1 MGWQYALGS
10 PTLLLTGLNLY
21 IYCMRETKE
30 KAATTPPF
38 KFRELKVYNSTEYLW
53 DNVKK
58 YRQVFDRYETAY
70 VYCELTLFN
79 KRFDEEDWSLRVDL
93 KCFASDD
100 SGKTEICTLSLDKE
114 VSKFDPIVYLR
125 EGWGN
130 QKNGNFWK
138 AGTYCWEAYIQG
150 QKVGSKYFY
159 VIEAAADDDDD
170 GDGEEDEYGPG
181 FLTSKSRVADR
192 YLELQSVR
200 LYEGPYDDVSE
211 DDRTYLRQFSGQET
225 RYVYLQLSF
234 RNLQPD
240 RTWHLELF
248 TKFHNE
254 ARELKGQVCRLQ
266 QVQAGQETI
275 QLTAGWGAANPNL
288 WREDHYTA
296 DLVFL
301 DSLLASVPFT
311 VSDEALEGLPAV
323 YLPGSDYPTLLH
335 HEAED
340 ADSFERIMGK
350 LDALIGLQEVKQQV
364 RDHAV
369 YIRFLQLRKKRGF
382 EMDSGIEVHAIFSGN
397 PGTGKTTVARMMGKL
412 YKKMG
417 LLSIGHTVVADRVD
431 LVGEYIGQTAPK
443 AREVIE
449 SARGG
454 VLFLDEAYSL
464 ARSNDDGKDFGREV
478 IEILVKEMSNGA
490 GDLAVIVAGYTEEM
504 NRFLDSNTG
513 LKSRFKHHYEFRNF
527 LPQELSRIADYAAE
541 QLGISLTPEAK
552 GALDE
557 IIVQAFRNR
566 DRTFGNAR
574 FVHDLIEKAKV
585 RMALRL
591 MEQDETGTTLS
602 DERLSTVEW
611 VDIRKIQHSS
621 QDERPAIPVNEAL
634 LQSALAELD
643 SLVGMD
649 HIKDQIS
656 ELVRLVR
663 YYRKTGR
670 DVLNAFNL
678 HTVLVGNPG
687 TGKTT
692 VARILATL
700 FNALG
705 ILERGH
711 IVETDR
717 QGLVAG
723 YVGQTAGKTA
733 KVIEQA
739 LGGMLF
745 IDEAYALT
753 QTTSSQRGDFGDE
766 VIQTLLKRMEDHRGE
781 FFVCVA
787 GYPDNMDTFLKAN
800 PGLSSRF
807 DNVLRFEDYTPAQ
820 LVDIAGRMLKKGE
833 AQLTPPAK
841 AHLVKYLNFL
851 YKFRDA
857 YFGNARTVRQI
868 VTDIL
873 RRHDL
878 RLAAEHGRTRK
889 GRAKILKVDVEH
901 LKLDTKELS
910 IQRKRIGF

>member
-1 MGWQYALGS
+1 
-10 PTLLLTGLNLY
+10 
-21 IYCMRETKE
+21 MRETKE
-30 KAATTPPF
+30 KTTSTSPYKF
-38 KFRELKVYNSTEYLW
+38 KELKVYNSTEYLW

-58 YRQVFDRYETAY
+58 YRQVFDRFETAY
-70 VYCELTLFN
+70 IYSELSLYN
-79 KRFDEEDWSLRVDL
+79 KYFDEEDWSLHVDL
-93 KCFASDD
+93 KCFSSDD
-100 SGKTEICTLSLDKE
+100 QGKAEICSLSIDKE
-114 VSKFDPIVYLR
+114 VSKFDHLVYLR

-130 QKNGNFWK
+130 QKKGNFWK
-138 AGTYCWEAYIQG
+138 TGTYFWEAYIGG

-159 VIEAAADDDDD
+159 IIEPKRHFIAGEDDD
-170 GDGEEDEYGPG
+170 EDEDLEGKP
-181 FLTSKSRVADR
+181 RIADQ
-192 YLELQSVR
+192 YLDLQSVR
-200 LYEGPYDDVSE
+200 MYEGPYDDVSE
-211 DDRTYLRQFSGQET
+211 DDRNYLKQFSSQET
-225 RYVYLQLSF
+225 RYIYLELEF
-234 RNLQPD
+234 RNLQPEHD
-240 RTWHLELF
+240 WHLELF
-248 TKFHNE
+248 TKFQNE
-254 ARELKGQVCRLQ
+254 ACEMKGQVCRLQ
-266 QVQAGQETI
+266 QVKAGQETI
-275 QLTAGWGAANPNL
+275 KLTAGWGAANPNL

-296 DLVFL
+296 DLIFL
-301 DSLLASVPFT
+301 DCLLASIPFT
-311 VSDEALEGLPAV
+311 VTDEPMAGIPAV
-323 YLPGSDYPTLLH
+323 YLPGNDRPTVLSPGG
-335 HEAED
+335 EETET
-340 ADSFERIMGK
+340 FEKIMQK
-350 LDALIGLQEVKQQV
+350 LDALIGLQEVKQQM

-382 EMDSGIEVHAIFSGN
+382 EMDLGIDVHAIFSGN

-443 AREVIE
+443 TREVIE

-527 LPQELSRIADYAAE
+527 LPQELSRVADYAAE
-541 QLGISLTPEAK
+541 QLGITLTPDAK
-552 GALDE
+552 AKLDV
-557 IIVQAFRNR
+557 IIVHAFRNR

-574 FVHDLIEKAKV
+574 FVHNLIEKSKIQ
-585 RMALRL
+585 MALRL
-591 MEQDETGTTLS
+591 MAQDDTGISHS
-602 DERLSTVEW
+602 DTHLRTVTAED
-611 VDIRKIQHSS
+611 VRKIRQVGKE
-621 QDERPAIPVNEAL
+621 ERPSIPVNEPL
-634 LQSALAELD
+634 LTATLLELD
-643 SLVGMD
+643 ALVGMEN
-649 HIKDQIS
+649 IKIQLH
-656 ELVRLVR
+656 ELVSLVR

-692 VARILATL
+692 IARILSTL
-700 FNALG
+700 YNALG

-723 YVGQTAGKTA
+723 YVGQTAEKTA
-733 KVIEQA
+733 KVIESA

-753 QTTSSQRGDFGDE
+753 QSKSGQRGDFGEE
-766 VIQTLLKRMEDHRGE
+766 VIQTLLKRMEDQRGE

-787 GYPDNMDTFLKAN
+787 GYPDNMDSFLKAN

-807 DNVLRFEDYTPAQ
+807 DHILRFEDYSPAQ
-820 LVDIAGRMLKKGE
+820 LIEIAERMFRLRQ

-851 YKFRDA
+851 YKFRDS

-868 VTDIL
+868 VIDIL

-878 RLAAEHGRTRK
+878 RLAGETGSPRK
-889 GRAKILKVDVEH
+889 NKAKILKTDVEH